1 VVSIAVV
8 VVTLLHGAP
17 PAGAHSGGRAVPVI
31 DVTVR
36 ESGPLRALVDLRVH
50 DEDGGEPVRGAEV
63 RGVGEM
69 TRPHT
74 MYTYFGP
81 LPEVAPG
88 RYRATVKLPMTATW
102 KLDLT
107 VGGARVVPRTA
118 SVSVRIDRSALTEP
132 QAADAAQAVVT
143 PAATLVGAV
152 RYEISAR
159 EARDMA
165 VLWVHGIAATAW
177 IVGIALLLA
186 AVTAGSGSLVPE
198 SRRRLARWYR
208 RWGFP
213 LTWLAAVVLVA
224 TGIYNMLRVSPFTLV
239 WRPADLA
246 GLAEI
251 PYGRLYEGV
260 LVAKLTLFGV
270 MVITGLVAAL
280 RAPRGWGDDDATAG
294 SGPRLVVQRV
304 GVPGVIFVA
313 CAPLV
318 VAAVV
323 ALRYVHI
330 LSHVAEA
337 SGS

>member
-1 VVSIAVV
+1 VIEADV
-8 VVTLLHGAP
+8 
-17 PAGAHSGGRAVPVI
+17 RA
-31 DVTVR
+31 T
-36 ESGPLRALVDLRVH
+36 GPLRAVVDLRVD
-50 DEDGGEPVRGAEV
+50 DEDGGEPVRGADV
-63 RGVGEM
+63 RGVGKM

-102 KLDLT
+102 TLDLT
-107 VGGARVVPRTA
+107 VGGAEVVPRTV
-118 SVSVRIDRSALTEP
+118 SVSVKIDRSALTESP
-132 QAADAAQAVVT
+132 PAVSRG
-143 PAATLVGAV
+143 PASASSAATLVGAV

-159 EARDMA
+159 EAQEMM
-165 VLWVHGIAATAW
+165 VLWVHGIAATKW
-177 IVGIALLLA
+177 IAGIALLLV
-186 AVTAGSGSLVPE
+186 AVTAGSGSFVPG
-198 SRRRLARWYR
+198 SRRRLACWYR

-213 LTWLAAVVLVA
+213 LTWLAAVVVVA

-239 WRPADLA
+239 WRPADL
-246 GLAEI
+246 GTLAAI
-251 PYGRLYEGV
+251 PYGRLYESV
-260 LVAKLTLFGV
+260 LVAKLALFVV
-270 MVITGLVAAL
+270 MVATGLVAAL
-280 RAPRGWGDDDATAG
+280 RAPRGWGDDVPPGAG
-294 SGPRLVVQRV
+294 AGLIARRL
-304 GVPGVIFVA
+304 GVPGLVFVA